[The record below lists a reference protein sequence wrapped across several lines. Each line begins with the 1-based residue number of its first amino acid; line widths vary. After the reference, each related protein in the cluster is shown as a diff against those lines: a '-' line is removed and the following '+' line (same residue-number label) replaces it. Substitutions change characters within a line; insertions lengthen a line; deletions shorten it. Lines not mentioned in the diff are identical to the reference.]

1 MGTLTITTTAPQDA
15 RLVAAYGRK
24 LALKDAQTPPQ
35 PRNATAA
42 EVKAEIIRMI
52 KQDVFEQEAAA
63 ARQTAQDG
71 VADLGSVS

>member
-1 MGTLTITTTAPQDA
+1 MGTLTITTTAAQDA

-24 LALKDAQTPPQ
+24 LRLGYNETPPA

-52 KQDVFEQEAAA
+52 KQDVAENEMAA
-63 ARQTAQDG
+63 ARIAAEAG
-71 VADLGSVS
+71 VPDLGSVS